1 MTIDLR
7 MDRLAE
13 RARGLAHSVN
23 ILVRAKGSRD
33 LPEEAVTTIQVAL
46 GVAYWQGRED
56 GERMALDGVRASLND
71 IRELLVDMGGCTDAK
86 DRSV

>member
-13 RARGLAHSVN
+13 KARYLAHSVN
-23 ILVRAKGSRD
+23 IQVRAKNSRE
-33 LPEEAVTTIQVAL
+33 LPEEAVTRIQVAL

-56 GERMALDGVRASLND
+56 GERVALDGVRASLND
-71 IRELLVDMGGCTDAK
+71 IRELLMGAEDYADAK